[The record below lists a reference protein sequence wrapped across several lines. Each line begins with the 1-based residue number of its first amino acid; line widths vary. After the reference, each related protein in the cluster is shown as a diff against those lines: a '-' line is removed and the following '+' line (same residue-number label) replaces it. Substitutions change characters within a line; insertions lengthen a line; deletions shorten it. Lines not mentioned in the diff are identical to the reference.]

1 MRKPTPWCSDMELLQ
16 KIYELHENSFE
27 AIFTSEEQEYMADLL
42 KHIPHYRLG
51 NFNLEED
58 LLEDENLLR
67 KIYTLTPSQ
76 KVFLEIF
83 LKS

>member
-1 MRKPTPWCSDMELLQ
+1 MELLQ
-16 KIYELHENSFE
+16 KVYELHENTFE

-42 KHIPHYRLG
+42 KHTPHFRLG
-51 NFNLEED
+51 NLNLEEE
-58 LLEDENLLR
+58 LLDDENLLR
-67 KIYTLTPSQ
+67 KIYMLSPSQ